1 MFPMIMNCGQKMIER
16 IDMQIGNRIKQTI
29 NTKDVSSEPFPHS
42 SFFLENESLLEW
54 GFVCVQC
61 DKLFQLLTF
70 WTNLHSSE

>member
-42 SFFLENESLLEW
+42 LL
-54 GFVCVQC
+54 
-61 DKLFQLLTF
+61 K
-70 WTNLHSSE
+70 TNLFWNEVLYVFSVISCFNC

>member
-42 SFFLENESLLEW
+42 LS
-54 GFVCVQC
+54 
-61 DKLFQLLTF
+61 K
-70 WTNLHSSE
+70 TNLYWNEVLYVFSVISCFNC